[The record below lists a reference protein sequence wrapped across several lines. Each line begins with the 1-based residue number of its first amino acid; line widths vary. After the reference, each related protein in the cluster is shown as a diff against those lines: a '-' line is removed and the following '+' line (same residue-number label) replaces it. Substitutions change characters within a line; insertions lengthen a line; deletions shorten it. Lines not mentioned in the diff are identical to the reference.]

1 MQIGVHERELLTLM
15 VLGAAIGLGKL
26 FVGNSRLTLRAVV
39 GQTIVGAGL
48 ATSAGAALIMFN
60 DMPPTALVGIA
71 ALIGCG
77 GQSTLEIAI
86 RRYLGRSL
94 RDRSPEAD
102 SHD

>member
-1 MQIGVHERELLTLM
+1 MQISVHEKELLTLV

-26 FVGNSRLTLRAVV
+26 FVGSARLTLRSVV

-48 ATSAGAALIMFN
+48 ATSAGAALLMFN

-71 ALIGCG
+71 SLIGCG

-86 RRYLGRSL
+86 RRYLGRS
-94 RDRSPEAD
+94 SPDQPAELD